1 MWKNKSNIQTEF
13 LNKMIL
19 IAFVSI
25 GLWCAIWIHYEYSNF
40 KSESESLR
48 TGHVQSQKIMIKKE
62 VSGVVNYINSMRIQ
76 AEQKFK
82 LSLKDRVYEACDIA
96 MNIYRQNTGSKDI
109 PEIIKMIKD
118 ALRPIRFNG
127 GRGYYFAVS
136 MEGIE
141 QLYPVRPEF
150 EGGNFM
156 ELQDSK
162 GNFVIQDEI
171 KMIKTKSEG
180 FVKDFWIKSGKDPS
194 ISYPKISFVKYFE
207 PLDWY
212 FGASDYLDD
221 ATEQIQEE
229 VLNRLVN
236 LRFGRDGYFFGSTY
250 KGRSLFSNGK
260 ITMGSGNIWDLT
272 DPNRVKIIQEQIKAV
287 ENPEGGFVYYSWHKL
302 NTQVSSPK
310 ISFVKGIPEWEWTIG
325 AGVYLDTIEAIILD
339 KKTALI
345 KGLQKRIFQ
354 SLLILAVLLCLVY
367 VWSKRISNKITKEI
381 ETFSLSLKNA
391 ITSAIVINPDDFR
404 FREFKDIAEITNKM
418 LTTRKQAEYAL
429 EKTKD
434 QYRLLVENQTD
445 MIVKFDREG
454 LFQFVSPSYC
464 RTFGKTRK
472 ELFGKSF
479 IPLVHKDDQEKV
491 KQAIKA
497 IFLPPYTAHLEE
509 RALTKDGFRWQAWL
523 NTAILNK
530 DNQVEAIIAV
540 GRDINDQKKIE
551 LALKKSEKQFRDLF
565 NSITDLIYTQDMEGR
580 FTSVNPAMQRL
591 FGYDMDE
598 FIGHSAIEFMKPE
611 FQSEFAGRYLEKI
624 KEQEVHEGIS
634 CYFKKDREKIYIEY
648 KSSLVKP
655 DGGEPYI
662 SGIGRDVTEK
672 FLSKRKVKQL
682 QGQVIQAQKMESIG
696 TLAGG
701 IAHDFNN
708 ILFPILGY
716 AEMLLEDAPE
726 NTPLQAGLNGIYKS
740 ALRAKDLVKQIL
752 TFSRQESRE
761 LTLMKMQPIIK
772 ESLKLIRSTI
782 PATIEIKQD
791 INDDCGV
798 IKADP
803 TQIHQIVMNLST
815 NAYHAME
822 ETGGELK
829 VSLKEIEL
837 GKSDL
842 INFDLINPDMAPGPC
857 ACLTIADTGIGM
869 DKNLIEKIFDPFFT
883 TKEIGKGTGMGL
895 SVVHGIV
902 KNMNGDI
909 QVVSRPGKGTKFNVF
924 FPLEK
929 SFFEEQKF
937 QTEKPIQGG
946 KERILLVDD
955 EEAILTMERRLLER
969 LGYQVTCRTS
979 SFEALEAFNAKP
991 DKFDLVITD
1000 MAMPNM
1006 SGDKLSAELIK
1017 IRVDIPVL
1025 LCTGFSEAMSEEKA
1039 ESIGIK
1045 GFLLKP
1051 IVMKDLDRKIREV
1064 LDEK

>member
-1 MWKNKSNIQTEF
+1 MWKNKSGIQNEF

-19 IAFVSI
+19 IIFVSI

-40 KSESESLR
+40 KLKSESLR
-48 TGHVQSQKIMIKKE
+48 ADHVQSQKIILKKE
-62 VSGVVNYINSMRIQ
+62 VSGVVSYINDMKIQ
-76 AEQKFK
+76 AEQK
-82 LSLKDRVYEACDIA
+82 LELALKERVYEAHDIA
-96 MNIYRQNTGSKDI
+96 MNIYRQNADSKDI

-118 ALRPIRFNG
+118 ALRPIRFND

-141 QLYPVRPEF
+141 QLYPVSPQF
-150 EGGNFM
+150 EGKNLM
-156 ELQDSK
+156 ALQDSK

-171 KMIKTKSEG
+171 KIIKSKREG
-180 FVKDFWIKSGKDPS
+180 FVKHFWIKPDKDPS

-212 FGASDYLDD
+212 FGAGEYLDE
-221 ATEQIQEE
+221 AKKQIQDE
-229 VLNRLVN
+229 VLNRLIN
-236 LRFGRDGYFFGSTY
+236 LRFGTDGYFFGSTY
-250 KGRSLFSNGK
+250 KGYSLFSNGE

-272 DPNRVKIIQEQIKAV
+272 DPNGVKIIQEQIKSV
-287 ENPEGGFVYYSWHKL
+287 ENPAGGFVHYSWHKL
-302 NTQVSSPK
+302 NTPVPSPK

-325 AGVYLDTIEAIILD
+325 AGVYLDTIETIILD
-339 KKTALI
+339 NKTALMI
-345 KGLQKRIFQ
+345 GLQKRIFQ

-367 VWSKRISNKITKEI
+367 VWSKRISNKIAKEI
-381 ETFSLSLKNA
+381 ETFSFSLKNA
-391 ITSAIVINPDDFR
+391 TTSAIVINPDDLR
-404 FREFKDIAEITNKM
+404 FREFKDIAGITNKM
-418 LTTRKQAEYAL
+418 LASRKQAEYAL
-429 EKTKD
+429 EKTKE

-445 MIVKFDREG
+445 MIVKFDGEG

-472 ELFGKSF
+472 ELLGKSF
-479 IPLVHKDDQEKV
+479 MLLIHKDDQDNV
-491 KQAIKA
+491 KQAIKRV
-497 IFLPPYTAHLEE
+497 FKPPYTAHLEE

-523 NTAILNK
+523 NTAILDK
-530 DNQVEAIIAV
+530 DNQIESIVAV
-540 GRDINDQKKIE
+540 GRDIDDQKKIE
-551 LALKKSEKQFRDLF
+551 LALIKSEQQFRGLF
-565 NSITDLIYTQDMEGR
+565 NSITDLVYTQDLNGY

-591 FGYDMDE
+591 FGYDINE
-598 FIGHSAIEFMKPE
+598 FVGHRAIEFMKPE
-611 FQSEFAGRYLEKI
+611 FQSEFTSQYLEKI
-624 KEQEVHEGIS
+624 KEQEVHQGIS
-634 CYFKKDREKIYIEY
+634 CYFKKNKEKIYIEY

-655 DGGEPYI
+655 DDGEPYI

-672 FLSKRKVKQL
+672 ILSEKKVKQL
-682 QGQVIQAQKMESIG
+682 QDQVAQSQKMESIG

-716 AEMLLEDAPE
+716 AEMLLEEAPE
-726 NTPLQAGLNGIYKS
+726 NTPLRAGLNGIYTS

-752 TFSRQESRE
+752 TFSRQDTSESKF
-761 LTLMKMQPIIK
+761 MKMQPIIR
-772 ESLKLIRSTI
+772 EALKLIRSTI
-782 PATIEIKQD
+782 PATIEIIQD
-791 INDDCGV
+791 IDDDCGV

-822 ETGGELK
+822 ETGGKLK

-837 GKSDL
+837 EKSDL
-842 INFDLINPDMAPGPC
+842 INSDMAPGRY
-857 ACLTIADTGIGM
+857 ACLTIADTGTGM
-869 DKNLIEKIFDPFFT
+869 DKAVIGKIFDPFFT

-909 QVVSRPGKGTKFNVF
+909 QVVSLPGKGTKFNVF
-924 FPLEK
+924 FPVEK
-929 SFFEEQKF
+929 IFFEEPKF

-955 EEAILTMERRLLER
+955 EEAILTMEKRMLER
-969 LGYQVTCRTS
+969 LGYQVICRTS
-979 SFEALEAFNAKP
+979 SFEALEAFKANP

-1006 SGDKLSAELIK
+1006 PGDKLSAELIK

-1051 IVMKDLDRKIREV
+1051 IVMKDLDQKIREV
-1064 LDEK
+1064 LVGK